1 MLSTIVCFPLLIF
14 LNLEPLVNGGK
25 NAKQIPQNGN
35 QKCQNSR
42 MPINLLSGYTNIVY
56 FPLKSAFHYRFCPST
71 PVDLWLF
78 WNYLFEKRIFPPH
91 PTPPVLGCFPL
102 PLPPSRKL
110 FFVQTSPIITPA
122 FQGMKVWN
130 IKYTL

>member
-42 MPINLLSGYTNIVY
+42 MPINLLSGYTNILY

-78 WNYLFEKRIFPPH
+78 WNYLFEKRVVPLTPSRFRLFFPS
-91 PTPPVLGCFPL
+91 
-102 PLPPSRKL
+102 PPSRKL
-110 FFVQTSPIITPA
+110 FFGQTAPIITPVYK
-122 FQGMKVWN
+122 GMKVWN